1 MNMLKNTQ
9 KTAEDRNTLIK
20 TTAVMLTQYKHALLL
35 LKNCWKE
42 RKKVHLGFL
51 SLLVALF
58 SKLLHLLSELFS
70 FTVAF
75 FYNFH
80 NFLPFLVDF
89 VILPETQIK
98 LEQWI
103 PDVSGEEPR

>member
-1 MNMLKNTQ
+1 MLIQ
-9 KTAEDRNTLIK
+9 D
-20 TTAVMLTQYKHALLL
+20 KHALLL

-42 RKKVHLGFL
+42 RKVHLGFL

-98 LEQWI
+98 LEQWF
-103 PDVSGEEPR
+103 PDVSGEEPVDQIRTFKKSTGRSSRIRDASLLL

>member
-9 KTAEDRNTLIK
+9 KTAEDCNTNKNNCSDVNTIQAR
-20 TTAVMLTQYKHALLL
+20 TTFTQELL
-35 LKNCWKE
+35 E

-98 LEQWI
+98 LEQWF